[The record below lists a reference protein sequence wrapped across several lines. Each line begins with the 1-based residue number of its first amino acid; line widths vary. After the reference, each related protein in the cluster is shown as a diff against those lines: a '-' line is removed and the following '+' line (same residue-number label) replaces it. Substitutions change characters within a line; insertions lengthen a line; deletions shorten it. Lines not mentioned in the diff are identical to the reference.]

1 MIVMPKDFE
10 SSLRKSRE
18 LLLAGDRNR
27 AIALA
32 RQCVEANPNSVP
44 ALRALS
50 YALTNYTNYR
60 HDRAQCRELVAT
72 GSIAE
77 ALACSRAAIDLDGTN
92 FEDFLQVG
100 YCLTALGD
108 MALAS
113 ESIRRATDLASLE
126 YNPKLF
132 SKMDAS
138 WVPLAPSFLII
149 GVAKGGTTSLH
160 KYLSQHP
167 KVLAPVE
174 KEIDYFSQPERGY
187 EWYLSHFPR
196 RPDGEE
202 RFVTGE
208 ACVANFNDWNAPKLV
223 RQTIPNAKLIAVLR
237 DPVERAISHYYNNK
251 RVGTER
257 RELEEA
263 ISQELSLL
271 DCRDDQLD
279 DNLREYWKSQKA
291 YVALGLYSKFLERW
305 MTLSTDEELL
315 ILISEELY
323 AQPVAEMRKV
333 LHHIGLKPQPS
344 AKYRKHHAGVYDHQ
358 EKDMVRTKL
367 AAFYGKHNE
376 RFYELLGRRLDWQSV
391 NRPAPGAGLATSAS
405 RARIF
410 GKRGDWEKSAG
421 EWRICLREYPW
432 HPDRTYWLPT
442 AGTCF
447 IKAGDAVAARAAF
460 EELQLRDPESPIGW
474 EGLAKTAQVQGD
486 VDEARVGWEEC
497 LMLFPSH
504 PRRPVWMSDCAQLL
518 LKSGDWRRAE
528 VVLTRLVEEVPD
540 SAFAHSGLA
549 RAAQAC
555 GDRARAIQLWDK
567 YLSLFPEH
575 QDRRW
580 WLGGYGNLLLE
591 AGLPDKAETVFR
603 DLSGL
608 SPDDPA
614 ALAGLA
620 RALRQKGEMQA
631 ALSVIQDVVAR
642 FPNHA
647 ERKWWLPFEGHLLL
661 DLGLLKEAEELF
673 SRCWEEFPNNPGG
686 LSGLALVARKQGDSR
701 KAVKLLTE
709 CIAQFPGDGDQRWW
723 LAVCGDLAFEQADW
737 ESADTSFRSLK
748 DRFPD
753 IPSGWSGLA
762 RLAAEQGDWKQA
774 RDLFGECLKRFSGH
788 EQSTWWQQMVERST
802 AALSATTPHTG
813 E

>member
-1 MIVMPKDFE
+1 MIVAPKDIE
-10 SSLRKSRE
+10 SVLRKSRE
-18 LLLAGDRNR
+18 LLLAGDRNG

-32 RQCVEANPNSVP
+32 RQCVEASPNSVP
-44 ALRALS
+44 ALRTLS

-60 HDRAQCRELVAT
+60 HDRSQCRELVAS

-92 FEDFLQVG
+92 FEDFLQAG
-100 YCLTALGD
+100 YCLTSLGE

-113 ESIRRATDLASLE
+113 ESIRRATDLASLQS
-126 YNPKLF
+126 NPKLF
-132 SKMDAS
+132 GKMDAS
-138 WVPLAPSFLII
+138 WMPLAPSFLII

-160 KYLSQHP
+160 KYLAQHP

-196 RPDGEE
+196 RPEGEE
-202 RFVTGE
+202 KYVTGE

-223 RQTIPNAKLIAVLR
+223 RETIPNAKLIAVLR

-263 ISQELSLL
+263 IDQELALL

-291 YVALGLYSKFLERW
+291 YVALGLYSKYLERW
-305 MTLSTDEELL
+305 LTLSTDEELL

-333 LHHIGLKPQPS
+333 LRHIGLRPQPS

-358 EKDMVRTKL
+358 EKDLVRTRL
-367 AAFYGKHNE
+367 AEFYGKHNE

-391 NRPAPGAGLATSAS
+391 NRLAPGARLATSAS
-405 RARIF
+405 RARVC
-410 GKRGDWEKSAG
+410 GKRGDWEKSAQ
-421 EWRICLREYPW
+421 EWRLCLHENPW
-432 HPDRTYWLPT
+432 HPDRTYWLPAAGKCFTKVGDT
-442 AGTCF
+442 A
-447 IKAGDAVAARAAF
+447 AARAAF
-460 EELQLRDPESPIGW
+460 EELQLRDPESPNGW
-474 EGLAKTAQVQGD
+474 EGLAKTAQLQGD
-486 VDEARVGWEEC
+486 VDEARVLWEEC
-497 LMLFPSH
+497 LMLFPNH
-504 PRRPVWMSDCAQLL
+504 PERSVWMADYAQLL
-518 LKSGDWRRAE
+518 LKSGDWRKAE
-528 VVLTRLVEEVPD
+528 DVLARLVEEVPE
-540 SAFAHSGLA
+540 SAFAHLGLA
-549 RAAQAC
+549 RTAQAR

-591 AGLPDKAETVFR
+591 AGFPDKAEAVFR

-608 SPDDPA
+608 SPQDPTA
-614 ALAGLA
+614 FAGLA
-620 RALRQKGEMQA
+620 RALRQKGELQA
-631 ALSVIQDVVAR
+631 ALSVIQDVIAR
-642 FPNHA
+642 FPSHA
-647 ERKWWLPFEGHLLL
+647 ERKWWLPFAGHLLL
-661 DLGLLKEAEELF
+661 DLELLEEAEELL
-673 SRCWEEFPNNPGG
+673 SRCREEFPNNSSG
-686 LSGLALVARKQGDSR
+686 LSGLALVARKRGDSR
-701 KAVKLLTE
+701 NAATLLKD
-709 CIAQFPGDGDQRWW
+709 CIARFPGDGDQRWW
-723 LAVCGDLAFEQADW
+723 LAVCGDLLLEQADW
-737 ESADTSFRSLK
+737 EGAETSFRILR

-753 IPSGWSGLA
+753 SPSGFTGLA
-762 RLAAEQGDWKQA
+762 RLAARQGDWSRA
-774 RDLFGECLKRFSGH
+774 RDLFGQCLKHFPGH
-788 EQSTWWQQMVERST
+788 EQSQWWRQMVERST
-802 AALSATTPHTG
+802 EALEVIAQHT
-813 E
+813 EQ